1 MIRSSAMLHAVRI
14 MVVIATVVDASMGGA
29 VAEVQ
34 MSSGGERRALPT
46 RSQLDAS
53 CRPIKAYSTVEVAA
67 WCSPPLRDLG
77 TRHYSTG
84 ESVLDSLTS
93 D

>member
-1 MIRSSAMLHAVRI
+1 MLHAVRI

-67 WCSPPLRDLG
+67 WLAARG
-77 TRHYSTG
+77 YNTTAFVA
-84 ESVLDSLTS
+84 ESIDG
-93 D
+93 